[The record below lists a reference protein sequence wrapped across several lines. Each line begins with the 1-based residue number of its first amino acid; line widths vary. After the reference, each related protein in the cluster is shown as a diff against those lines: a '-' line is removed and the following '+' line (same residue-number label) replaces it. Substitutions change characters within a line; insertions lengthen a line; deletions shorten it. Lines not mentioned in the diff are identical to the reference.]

1 MTGGRPA
8 ERPSPSSGPGVR
20 ADPAPSRR
28 SDRSAPPAPGAA
40 QGSVHPEIA
49 SKGASPITGKAGDTT
64 TGKAAGAKPGA
75 RPGGKARR
83 PALTSD
89 HFSLTWRR
97 GDPSRAVVAI
107 HRAPRLMMAVA
118 KKLMPRAIDRNTV
131 RRIARESWRA
141 VAGRHPDLDL
151 FVRLQAKPLA
161 WSALPDG
168 QRKRACR
175 LELDGLLARL
185 PAAGGAR

>member
-8 ERPSPSSGPGVR
+8 ERPSPSSGPGLR

-49 SKGASPITGKAGDTT
+49 ASQPSGERPVPKGTKTGV
-64 TGKAAGAKPGA
+64 KPGA

-97 GDPSRAVVAI
+97 CDPSRAVVAI

-161 WSALPDG
+161 WAALPDG

-185 PAAGGAR
+185 PAAGAAR